1 MLLEWYNGFRDFLEL
16 GGWVLMGLLFVSVWM
31 WALIFERF
39 LYLWFFFPSFSR
51 KLVNAWSER
60 GDKKSWHA
68 HKIRSFYVSLVGQNL
83 RLNLNMIKVLV
94 ALCPFIGI
102 MGTVTGMIQ
111 VFETM
116 ATLGTG
122 NARAMAAGISKATVP
137 TMAGLVIALSGLI
150 FSSILEGR
158 AARLTEKVEDT
169 LVYH

>member
-1 MLLEWYNGFRDFLEL
+1 MLLEWYNGLRDFLEL
-16 GGWVLMGLLFVSVWM
+16 GGWVLLGLLGVSVWL

-39 LYLWFFFPSFSR
+39 LYLWFFFPALAR
-51 KLVNAWSER
+51 RMVARWSDR
-60 GDKKSWHA
+60 ADKTSWYA
-68 HKIRSFYVSLVGQNL
+68 HKIRSSYISRVGQDL

-94 ALCPFIGI
+94 AICPFIGI

-111 VFETM
+111 VFDTM

-122 NARAMAAGISKATVP
+122 NARAMASGISKATIP
-137 TMAGLVIALSGLI
+137 TMAGLVIALSGLV
-150 FSSILEGR
+150 FSSILEAR